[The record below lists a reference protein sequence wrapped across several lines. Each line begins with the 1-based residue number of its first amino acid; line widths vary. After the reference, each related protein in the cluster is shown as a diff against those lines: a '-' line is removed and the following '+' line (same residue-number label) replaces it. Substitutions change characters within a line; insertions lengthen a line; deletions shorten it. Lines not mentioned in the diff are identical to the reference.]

1 MKNIK
6 IWIAAAVVLIAVVV
20 IGALAFSGGGGAD
33 RFQEQ
38 LELGQRYLEEM
49 DYEQAVVAFTAAI
62 EIDPRNA
69 DAYLGLADAYAGM
82 GDLDAAIAALEE
94 GYELTGDERLRD
106 YIDALQG
113 GAAPSGPQAVMQT
126 GPITLPFTAE
136 DFTLAGYSIVEE
148 NFEAMA
154 DAIGVRIYHSG
165 TEETET
171 LDEFWL
177 DTDYGRVTATDF
189 TAEED
194 SSSDYL
200 LRIDDLSGSNGYI
213 ACLSGGPEGHE
224 QRSLSCSM
232 SGAPDILQSPIAVG
246 DSLESVRELLKLD
259 KLTSEPAAEG
269 SGIKESYVDAL
280 GGAYS
285 VSVSEYEDTEHGLC
299 DSYVLWNYGVD
310 GNTPYVLWIHIS
322 QAAGTVA
329 EWQLQVDIS

>member
-194 SSSDYL
+194 SSSDICCEL
-200 LRIDDLSGSNGYI
+200 MIFPVPMAISLV
-213 ACLSGGPEGHE
+213 CL
-224 QRSLSCSM
+224 
-232 SGAPDILQSPIAVG
+232 AVQKATN
-246 DSLESVRELLKLD
+246 SVRL
-259 KLTSEPAAEG
+259 A
-269 SGIKESYVDAL
+269 V
-280 GGAYS
+280 
-285 VSVSEYEDTEHGLC
+285 LC
-299 DSYVLWNYGVD
+299 
-310 GNTPYVLWIHIS
+310 
-322 QAAGTVA
+322 QARRIFSSR
-329 EWQLQVDIS
+329 LSL

>member
-6 IWIAAAVVLIAVVV
+6 IWIAAAVVAIAVGV
-20 IGALAFSGGGGAD
+20 IGALAFSGGGGTD

-94 GYELTGDERLRD
+94 GYELTGDERVRD

-113 GAAPSGPQAVMQT
+113 GAASSGTQAGTQT
-126 GPITLPFTAE
+126 EPVALPFTAE

-154 DAIGVRIYHSG
+154 AALGAGIWR
-165 TEETET
+165 
-171 LDEFWL
+171 LDSENTPAEL
-177 DTDYGRVTATDF
+177 EREADYGRISATEF
-189 TAEED
+189 LPEEG
-194 SSSDYL
+194 STSHYQLNISSD
-200 LRIDDLSGSNGYI
+200 DGMI
-213 ACLSGGPEGHE
+213 AYTSDFESDFQPE
-224 QRSLSCSM
+224 RTLSCDM
-232 SGAPDILQSPIAVG
+232 ENTPDILQSPVAVG

-259 KLTSEPAAEG
+259 ELTSQSGGEG
-269 SGIKESYVDAL
+269 IEESYVDAL

-299 DSYVLWNYGVD
+299 DSYVLWNYGAD
-310 GNTPYVLWIHIS
+310 GSTPYVLWIHIS
-322 QAAGTVA
+322 QASGTVA
-329 EWQLQVDIS
+329 EWQLHVDIL

>member
-136 DFTLAGYSIVEE
+136 DFTLAGY
-148 NFEAMA
+148 
-154 DAIGVRIYHSG
+154 GLRTRHS
-165 TEETET
+165 
-171 LDEFWL
+171 
-177 DTDYGRVTATDF
+177 
-189 TAEED
+189 
-194 SSSDYL
+194 
-200 LRIDDLSGSNGYI
+200 
-213 ACLSGGPEGHE
+213 
-224 QRSLSCSM
+224 
-232 SGAPDILQSPIAVG
+232 
-246 DSLESVRELLKLD
+246 
-259 KLTSEPAAEG
+259 
-269 SGIKESYVDAL
+269 
-280 GGAYS
+280 
-285 VSVSEYEDTEHGLC
+285 HGLYC
-299 DSYVLWNYGVD
+299 RRR
-310 GNTPYVLWIHIS
+310 
-322 QAAGTVA
+322 Q
-329 EWQLQVDIS
+329 